1 MPSSRLSKYIETNCK
16 PLAFTSYSG
25 QSDNEIV
32 QLIKHNMRNVFVE
45 KSYNICDGETIP
57 RHFSK
62 NQKWAYLLINSL

>member
-16 PLAFTSYSG
+16 PLAFTSYSR

-45 KSYNICDGETIP
+45 KSYNKCDEETIP
-57 RHFSK
+57 RRFSK
-62 NQKWAYLLINSL
+62 KPKVSISPHQ